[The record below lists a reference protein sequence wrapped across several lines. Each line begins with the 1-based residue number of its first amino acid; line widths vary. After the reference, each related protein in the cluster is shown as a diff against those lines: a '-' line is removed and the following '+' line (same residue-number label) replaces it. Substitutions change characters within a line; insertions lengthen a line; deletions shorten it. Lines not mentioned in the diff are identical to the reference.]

1 MEDITLDDYIL
12 RATAGEG
19 SVRAFVATTRNTVNE
34 ACDIHKT
41 SPVVSAALGRLLS
54 AAAIMGLTL
63 KDDGDLLTINVKGDG
78 QLSGLT
84 VTANNKAMV
93 KGYPYVQN
101 VEIPLKENGKLDVSG
116 ALGYGTLTVIKDMG
130 MKEPY
135 VGQIPLVSG
144 EIGEDLTYYFA
155 KSEQTPSAIAVGVLV
170 DIDYSI
176 KQSGAFFIQMM
187 PSANENIAEALEE
200 KLKTFPPLTTLLEE
214 GKTPEDILEML
225 LGEFGVKINDKVPV
239 SYHCNCER
247 AKVEKALISVGLDE
261 LKLILE
267 EDKSANLHC
276 HFCNKN
282 YSFDEND
289 LKKIIESV
297 QSK

>member
-1 MEDITLDDYIL
+1 MNDYVV
-12 RATAGEG
+12 RATAGGG
-19 SVRAFVATTRNTVNE
+19 SVRAFVATTRDTVNE

-63 KDDGDLLTINVKGDG
+63 KDDSDLLTMNIRGDG
-78 QLSGLT
+78 ELSGLT

-101 VEIPLKENGKLDVSG
+101 VDIPLKPNGKLDVSG
-116 ALGYGTLTVIKDMG
+116 ALGHGHLTVIKDLG

-170 DIDYSI
+170 DVDYSI
-176 KQSGAFFIQMM
+176 KQAGAFFIQMM
-187 PSANENIAEALEE
+187 PSADEAIADALEE
-200 KLKTFPPLTTLLEE
+200 KLKTFPTLTTLFEE
-214 GKTPEDILEML
+214 GKTPEDILDML
-225 LGEFGVKINDKVPV
+225 LGEFDVKINDKVPV
-239 SYHCNCER
+239 SYFCSCDKER
-247 AKVEKALISVGLDE
+247 VEKALIALGLNE
-261 LKLILE
+261 LETILK
-267 EDKSANLHC
+267 EDQSANLHC
-276 HFCNKN
+276 HFCNRN

-297 QSK
+297 QRK